1 MSGVDSKGQFVNKD
15 STKFEVF
22 TNGTVHVLPS
32 EDGLD
37 GQDSMNYNIDE
48 ESSFGDQSSIG
59 RLNISDLS
67 ASSTSAHCDT
77 PKINCTDVSFV
88 NSGISD
94 DTTNRLNSIKQMG
107 SDVLHDQQAFF
118 DNRFANMTTNEIA
131 NDLVFVPKVE
141 YKSQAIGILYRFDK
155 LVPDD
160 LVSAQAMIL
169 IHRNP
174 KTQIYQV
181 PYLSK

>member
-1 MSGVDSKGQFVNKD
+1 LSGADSKGRFVNND

-22 TNGTVHVLPS
+22 ANGTVHVLPS

-37 GQDSMNYNIDE
+37 GQDSNNYNIDE
-48 ESSFGDQSSIG
+48 ETSFEDQSSIG
-59 RLNISDLS
+59 RLNLSDLS
-67 ASSTSAHCDT
+67 ASSISVHCDT
-77 PKINCTDVSFV
+77 PKINSPDMSFV
-88 NSGISD
+88 NSGVGG
-94 DTTNRLNSIKQMG
+94 DTTNGLEPIKQMG
-107 SDVLHDQQAFF
+107 SDVLHDQTYF
-118 DNRFANMTTNEIA
+118 DNRFAKMSTNEIA
-131 NDLVFVPKVE
+131 NDLLFVPKVE
-141 YKSQAIGILYRFDK
+141 YESQAIGILYRFDK

-160 LVSAQAMIL
+160 LESAQATIL